1 MNSAGTF
8 TIHRCGVLLLS
19 CLALASAHPALGQFG
34 PLSRNKHKAKTE
46 PAAAA
51 GAEEQPKLIVR
62 VYPVDDLL
70 LVPVDYPL
78 PTSMVLGGSKPRLT
92 SGGMGGGMGGG
103 AGGGMGGGMF
113 SVTDQNAAPE
123 VLRQFGGGG
132 SGKEQE
138 RTGFSP
144 STAAALTRLIKTYV
158 KGDWDPD
165 SESDTNDQ
173 CTLFGKNLIVRQTE
187 EGQRQVAELLKAL
200 RSGGS
205 SVRSVTVDATWL
217 ALDSTQRDALRTT
230 SADSAHGVSR
240 GSSLDPKRF
249 HDLIPQAVAFRAHI
263 VCLNGQKVHLTT
275 GTRRVISVGATPTV
289 GVGATGYTTNI
300 DIVNVGAALQVTPS
314 ISGDRQSVFVDL
326 RSAITHWGKPGVPV
340 TLTSQSFAGS
350 SDKSA
355 GGLLKQEMIAVDR
368 PNIGTVEWSTTASI
382 PLGVPV
388 LIGSATLTDPD
399 DNADKSA
406 DSVHRELSLVIEVH
420 AN

>member
-1 MNSAGTF
+1 M
-8 TIHRCGVLLLS
+8 
-19 CLALASAHPALGQFG
+19 
-34 PLSRNKHKAKTE
+34 
-46 PAAAA
+46 
-51 GAEEQPKLIVR
+51 
-62 VYPVDDLL
+62 
-70 LVPVDYPL
+70 
-78 PTSMVLGGSKPRLT
+78 
-92 SGGMGGGMGGG
+92 
-103 AGGGMGGGMF
+103 
-113 SVTDQNAAPE
+113 
-123 VLRQFGGGG
+123 
-132 SGKEQE
+132 
-138 RTGFSP
+138 
-144 STAAALTRLIKTYV
+144 

-217 ALDSTQRDALRTT
+217 APISTPRDGAPHHVRRLGSWRFTRQLARPEAVPRSDPSGRGIPAAHRVPQRAESSFDNRHTT
-230 SADSAHGVSR
+230 RDFS
-240 GSSLDPKRF
+240 
-249 HDLIPQAVAFRAHI
+249 
-263 VCLNGQKVHLTT
+263 
-275 GTRRVISVGATPTV
+275 GATPTV

-314 ISGDRQSVFVDL
+314 ISGDRQSVFVRS

-399 DNADKSA
+399 DNADGSA